1 MQPLIIKTPRA
12 VFLDSSLNIKAD
24 SPLESLGEMKR
35 EEQPAGRWLQVIDLQ
50 QVAPS
55 MYQKAIRAAFKC

>member
-12 VFLDSSLNIKAD
+12 IFLDSSLNIKAD

-35 EEQPAGRWLQVIDLQ
+35 EEQPAGSWLQALDLW
-50 QVAPS
+50 QVAP
-55 MYQKAIRAAFKC
+55 KLC